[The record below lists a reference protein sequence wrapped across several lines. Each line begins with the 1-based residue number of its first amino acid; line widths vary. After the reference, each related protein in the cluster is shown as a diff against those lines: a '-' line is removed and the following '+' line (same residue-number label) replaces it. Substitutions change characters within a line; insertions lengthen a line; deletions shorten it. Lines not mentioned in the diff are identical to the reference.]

1 MIDTHTHI
9 YLEEF
14 DEDRD
19 AVIARARESGVRHL
33 IFPNVDLSTIGPMY
47 DLHRKYASY
56 TSMAMG
62 FHPTEVNS
70 DYRHSLEIVESHLG
84 DFNFVAIGEVGIDLY
99 WDATFRNEQKDA
111 LATQTQWALDRNL
124 PLIIHCREGLDDVLE
139 VFSRFKELPKAVFHS
154 FTGSVDD
161 IRRIRKLGDFY
172 FGINGIVTFKKS
184 AVPSILP
191 EVGINRILLETDS
204 PYLAPVPNRGKRN
217 ESSNIPYICRCIASH
232 LNMDEQEVSAKTD
245 ANAIRLFGPPTATD

>member
-14 DEDRD
+14 DDDRD
-19 AVIARARESGVRHL
+19 EVIARSKESGVSHL
-33 IFPNVDLSTIGPMY
+33 IFPNVDLSTIEPMY
-47 DLHRKYASY
+47 ALHHKYPSY

-62 FHPTEVNS
+62 FHPTEVKE
-70 DYRHSLEIVESHLG
+70 DYRESLAVVESHL
-84 DFNFVAIGEVGIDLY
+84 DDERFVAIGEVGIDLY
-99 WDATFRNEQKDA
+99 WDTTFRNEQKIV
-111 LATQTQWALDRNL
+111 LAEQVKWAIDRSL

-139 VFSRFKELPKAVFHS
+139 VFSGFSELPPTVFHS
-154 FTGSVDD
+154 FTGSIDD

-191 EVGINRILLETDS
+191 EIGIERILLETDS

-217 ESSNIPYICRCIASH
+217 ESSNIPHICRCIATH
-232 LNMDEQEVSAKTD
+232 LGLSCDEVSQLTD
-245 ANAIRLFGPPTATD
+245 DNARRLFGL